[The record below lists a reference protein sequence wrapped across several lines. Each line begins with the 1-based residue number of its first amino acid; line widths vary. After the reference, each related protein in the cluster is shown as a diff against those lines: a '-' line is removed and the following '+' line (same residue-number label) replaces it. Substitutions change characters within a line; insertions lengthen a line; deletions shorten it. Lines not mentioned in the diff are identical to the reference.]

1 MLLADG
7 FLDSIPPGPA
17 LLAVAALLV
26 AAALYLFLRRRGA
39 PIVRIALLVL
49 ALTVLTG
56 YLSAGSPKPPP
67 RATIRLVSPTEGEVV
82 PAGSPIPLL
91 IQLQGAVLVPP
102 TTQTFATP
110 PPANAGH
117 IHVLVDGRLRSM
129 QLSGR
134 AQVTL
139 SPGRHSIAVE
149 FVDPYHRSFSPRII
163 DSVKVIARSGAGGQA

>member
-39 PIVRIALLVL
+39 PILRIVLFVL
-49 ALTVLTG
+49 ALAVLSG
-56 YLSAGSPKPPP
+56 YLSAGSPKPPA
-67 RATIRLVSPTEGEVV
+67 RVTIQLLSPKDGGVV
-82 PAGSPIPLL
+82 PAGEPIPLL
-91 IQLQGAVLVPP
+91 FQLKGAVLVPP
-102 TTQTFATP
+102 TIQTFATP
-110 PPANAGH
+110 PPPNAGH
-117 IHVLVDGRLRSM
+117 IHILIDG
-129 QLSGR
+129 QLQSLQQSGQ

-139 SPGRHSIAVE
+139 SPGQHSIAVE

-163 DSVKVIARSGAGGQA
+163 DSVHVVARRAGAGG